1 MFGGTGIL
9 PFFLLTG
16 ERQAQRIHSKARRSA
31 PASPVAHPDGRCPR
45 FPEGGVEPAGG
56 CAAMGD
62 GGGSISSSVLLTT
75 SPQTLAT
82 LTFSMPRFTHQ
93 QSEGMAVLV
102 EDTEP
107 TSFLGSPEL

>member
-1 MFGGTGIL
+1 M

-16 ERQAQRIHSKARRSA
+16 ERQAHKIHNRARRSV
-31 PASPVAHPDGRCPR
+31 PAFPAAHPDGRR
-45 FPEGGVEPAGG
+45 RRLPEGGVEPAGG
-56 CAAMGD
+56 CAAMAD

-93 QSEGMAVLV
+93 HGEGMAVLV